1 MKTSKIKRFWKNE
14 DGVATLIE
22 ASIYL
27 PVAMMIVFFLI
38 YMGLYILQSMTLAS
52 YAQKVAFLAA
62 REVAC
67 PGYSTLLGKERY
79 ETSASEADFRLVQQN
94 GEREDGKCKITID
107 NKVASCQ
114 VQAYRYWTTNGD
126 KLPKNSN
133 NNYDAKS
140 YYEDVLRELVKKNSI
155 INAGEGNSVTA
166 TIHCEN
172 HFISQYIYVDV
183 EQQLMRFPVLDFFNI
198 RNPSIKASAVA
209 VVNDTDELVRNT
221 DFAVDSIE
229 ALAEYMGIDV
239 DGMKDKVDKILKE
252 LRLIE

>member
-1 MKTSKIKRFWKNE
+1 MKIKKVKRFLKNE

-27 PVAMMIVFFLI
+27 PVAIMIVFFLI

-67 PGYSTLLGKERY
+67 PGYSTLLNEARY

-94 GEREDGKCKITID
+94 GEREDGKYNGKITID

-114 VQAYRYWTTNGD
+114 VAAYRYWSKD
-126 KLPKNSN
+126 PLKN
-133 NNYDAKS
+133 KS
-140 YYEDVLRELVKKNSI
+140 YYEEVLEKLVRQNSI
-155 INAGEGNSVTA
+155 INAGEGNSVNV
-166 TIHCEN
+166 TIRCDN
-172 HFISQYIYVDV
+172 KFISQYIYVDV

-198 RNPSIKASAVA
+198 KNPSIKASAVA

-229 ALAEYMGIDV
+229 ALAEYIGIDV
-239 DGMKDKVDKILKE
+239 TKIKSTLDEGLKK
-252 LRLIE
+252 LGVKW